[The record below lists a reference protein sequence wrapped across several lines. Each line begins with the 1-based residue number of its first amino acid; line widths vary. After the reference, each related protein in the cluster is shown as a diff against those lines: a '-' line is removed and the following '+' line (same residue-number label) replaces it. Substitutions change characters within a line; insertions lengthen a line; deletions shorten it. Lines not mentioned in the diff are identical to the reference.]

1 MPRLAPLGFPALL
14 CTAVFSRQIL
24 LIALVS
30 VGASV
35 ACTVV
40 GGQDLNFDLQVYHY
54 YLGYSAFVDRFALD
68 YLAASFQGYQSP
80 VPYVLLYW
88 LDSVGTPPFINASIH
103 AAIHAL
109 NLILLFLLAQSL
121 VGTNAT
127 GRDRVTVVAFWLM
140 GAVAPIYWHLVGTS
154 YADLVTSAPVLAG
167 LWLTARAMPGS
178 GRLPPSA
185 LWGIA
190 AGAALAGVATGLR
203 VHNAIYVAGLLCA
216 LALARFSSPRERMR
230 ALGVFC
236 PAAFAGWLLC
246 FAPWA
251 QRVYREFGNP
261 LFPFYN
267 AVFRSPDFPAA
278 NLPLTSFVPDNL
290 HDLIA
295 LPFRMATYTYWV
307 YVEARL
313 PDVRPGLLVVCL
325 AAGALL
331 WLFRRELFRE
341 GGGGPPQERHFILL
355 FFAASALLWLATS
368 SNGRYGIA
376 LFLLGGPV
384 CGVVLSRLLPFRYV
398 LAAIAAVL
406 VWQVLL
412 QGMLFRQSRVASTPW
427 ASRYFD
433 WNLPD
438 RYKREPATF
447 LAFGLQTAS
456 TLAPRVHPA
465 SSHVNLVGQYTP
477 SIDSPGSDRIRR
489 IIALPHRRL
498 YGVFDF
504 DYTQTGEP
512 GAESVKTYFRDHL
525 RLWGLDFSDESCE
538 AVSLRTSSERSV
550 WIKRVAGLTI
560 HAVPPSF
567 IVCELRPSAPE
578 EHERAVA
585 EFTSFKRKLERFG
598 AACPQYFGKPFS
610 YTRVYQRWIV
620 SQLASFDWRLDVPDE
635 GAIYLRQSKPP
646 NAVLQLGRVTRE
658 AILPSEPDCTKWFSR
673 LAELSA
679 QELRE

>member
-1 MPRLAPLGFPALL
+1 MSWRLVP
-14 CTAVFSRQIL
+14 

-35 ACTVV
+35 ARTLV
-40 GGQDLNFDLQVYHY
+40 GGQDLNFDLQTYHY

-80 VPYVLLYW
+80 LPYVLLYW

-127 GRDRVTVVAFWLM
+127 GRDRVTVVAFWLL
-140 GAVAPIYWHLVGTS
+140 GAVAPTYWHLVGTS
-154 YADLVTSAPVLAG
+154 YADLLTSVPMLAG
-167 LWLTARAMPGS
+167 LWLTARALPGS
-178 GRLPPSA
+178 GPLSTSA
-185 LWGIA
+185 LWVIA
-190 AGAALAGVATGLR
+190 VGAALAGAAAGLR

-216 LALARFSSPRERMR
+216 LALARFASPRDRMR
-230 ALGVFC
+230 AIGVFC
-236 PAAFAGWLLC
+236 AAAFAGWLLC

-251 QRVYREFGNP
+251 QRLYREFGNP

-267 AVFRSPDFPAA
+267 AVFRSPDFPAT
-278 NLPLTSFVPDNL
+278 NLPLTNFVPDNL
-290 HDLIA
+290 YDLVT
-295 LPFRMATYTYWV
+295 LPFRMATYAYWV

-325 AAGALL
+325 AACALL
-331 WLFRRELFRE
+331 WLFRRGLLRDD
-341 GGGGPPQERHFILL
+341 GRSVPERHLILV
-355 FFAASALLWLATS
+355 FFAASGLLWLATS

-376 LFLLGGPV
+376 LFLLVGPV
-384 CGVVLSRLLPFRYV
+384 CGVMLARLLPFRYV
-398 LAAIAAVL
+398 LAAIAAVV

-412 QGMLFRQSRVASTPW
+412 QGMLFREFRVASAPW

-447 LAFGLQTAS
+447 LTLGLQTGS

-465 SSHVNLVGQYTP
+465 SSHVNLVGQYT
-477 SIDSPGSDRIRR
+477 SVIDGPGSDRIRR
-489 IIALPHRRL
+489 IIATPQPV

-512 GAESVKTYFRDHL
+512 GAESVRIYFRDHL
-525 RLWGLDFSDESCE
+525 RLWGLDFTDGPCE
-538 AVSLRTSSERSV
+538 AVSLRAGTERLA
-550 WIKRVAGLTI
+550 WIKRAARFVV
-560 HAVPPSF
+560 HAIPPSF
-567 IVCELRPSAPE
+567 IACELRSIPPE
-578 EHERAVA
+578 EHERALA
-585 EFTSFKRKLERFG
+585 EFRSFATKLERFG
-598 AACPQYFGKPFS
+598 VACPQYFAKPLS
-610 YTRVYQRWIV
+610 YTRVYRRWVV
-620 SQLASFDWRLDVPDE
+620 SQPASLEWRLDVEDE
-635 GAIYLRQSKPP
+635 GAIYLKQSKPP
-646 NAVLQLGRVTRE
+646 GAVLPLGRVTSE
-658 AILPSEPDCTKWFSR
+658 AIVATEPDCGKWFSR

-679 QELRE
+679 QKRE

>member
-1 MPRLAPLGFPALL
+1 M
-14 CTAVFSRQIL
+14 
-24 LIALVS
+24 
-30 VGASV
+30 
-35 ACTVV
+35 V
-40 GGQDLNFDLQVYHY
+40 GGQDLNFDLQTYHY
-54 YLGYSAFVDRFALD
+54 YLGYSAFVDRFPLD
-68 YLAASFQGYQSP
+68 FLAASFQGYQSP

-109 NLILLFLLAQSL
+109 NLVLLFLLAQSL

-127 GRDRVTVVAFWLM
+127 GRDRVTVVAFWLL
-140 GAVAPIYWHLVGTS
+140 GAVAPTYWHLVGTS
-154 YADLVTSAPVLAG
+154 YADLLTSVPVLAG
-167 LWLTARAMPGS
+167 LWLTARAMPGAGPLS
-178 GRLPPSA
+178 TSA
-185 LWGIA
+185 LRVIA
-190 AGAALAGVATGLR
+190 LGAALAGAAAGLR

-216 LALARFSSPRERMR
+216 LALARFSFRQDRQR

-236 PAAFAGWLLC
+236 VAAFAGWLLC

-267 AVFRSPDFPAA
+267 AVFHSPDFPAA
-278 NLPLTSFVPDNL
+278 NLPLTNFVPDNL
-290 HDLIA
+290 HDLVT
-295 LPFRMATYTYWV
+295 LPFRMATYAYWV

-313 PDVRPGLLVVCL
+313 PDVRPGLLVICL
-325 AAGALL
+325 AACALL
-331 WLFRRELFRE
+331 WLFRRGLLRDD
-341 GGGGPPQERHFILL
+341 GRSVPERRLILV

-384 CGVVLSRLLPFRYV
+384 CGVMLSRLLPFRYV

-412 QGMLFRQSRVASTPW
+412 QGMLFREFRVASTPW

-438 RYKREPATF
+438 RYQREPATF
-447 LAFGLQTAS
+447 LTLGLQTGS

-465 SSHVNLVGQYTP
+465 SSHVNLVGQYT
-477 SIDSPGSDRIRR
+477 SVIDGPGSDRIRR
-489 IIALPHRRL
+489 IIATPQRRV

-512 GAESVKTYFRDHL
+512 GAESIKIYFRDHL
-525 RLWGLDFSDESCE
+525 RLWGLDFTDGTCE
-538 AVSLRTSSERSV
+538 AVSLRAGTERLAWV
-550 WIKRVAGLTI
+550 KRVAGFVV
-560 HAVPPSF
+560 HAIPPSF
-567 IVCELRPSAPE
+567 IVCELRSITPG
-578 EHERAVA
+578 EHERALA
-585 EFTSFKRKLERFG
+585 EFRSFATKLERFG
-598 AACPQYFGKPFS
+598 SACPQYFGKPLT
-610 YTRVYQRWIV
+610 YTRVYQRWVV
-620 SQLASFDWRLDVPDE
+620 SKPASLEWRLDVEDE
-635 GAIYLRQSKPP
+635 GAIYLKQSKPP
-646 NAVLQLGRVTRE
+646 SAVLPLGRVTRE
-658 AILPSEPDCTKWFSR
+658 AIVATEPDCRKWFSR

-679 QELRE
+679 QKRE